1 MLDCFTSHVMNT
13 MNVHDANSNE
23 GVPPHFISYAN
34 ISINN
39 VQVYC
44 YEELKIP
51 QVTNAIMHNYAY
63 ITKMHLENL

>member
-1 MLDCFTSHVMNT
+1 MNT

-23 GVPPHFISYAN
+23 GVPPHFIGYAN

-39 VQVYC
+39 VKVYC

-51 QVTNAIMHNYAY
+51 KVINVKLHDYAY
-63 ITKMHLENL
+63 ITK